1 MIQKGDIDNLPNI
14 LCVISIGRDGKGS
27 MNVIIKLVK
36 CCWSA
41 LNFIRNIVMNVVF
54 LIFVLLMMAILTFAF
69 ESTNKK
75 VVLEGDQ
82 GALLLN
88 LEGYLQD
95 NRDERMSWA
104 NILKELDNQYVPRP
118 ISTFDVVYAIE
129 NAKAD
134 PKIRGLVLDLNYFEG
149 ADLATLEYI
158 GNTIKSFKES
168 QKPVIAYS
176 DNYTQGQYLLASY
189 ADEIILNPM
198 GAVAIEGMVAENLY
212 FKSLLEQFEV
222 TPHIFRVGTYKAA
235 VEPFLRDNMSP
246 EAKANIQQ
254 WLGKMWQHYQN
265 IVAENRQIPM
275 KQVLPDAKTY
285 WQELKALNGDSS
297 KYAKQRN
304 LVTHLADRFTLRQ
317 QLIERF
323 GKSEENEPKWVK
335 FDDYLASLPDR
346 LKTEERAKI
355 AVVNVEGAII
365 DGESDEE
372 SVGGDT
378 IVRLLTQAYMDD
390 HVKAVI
396 LRVNSPG
403 GSAFASELIRQ
414 ELENLQNS
422 GKPVVVSMGDMA
434 ASGGYWISSTA
445 DYIVAENNTLTGSIG
460 IFSVLPTFEK
470 TIKKAGVSTDYVTTT
485 DLAMKSVFSPLSES
499 QRDII
504 QLEIEQGY
512 DKFLSL
518 VSQGR
523 KMTKE
528 QVDHIAQGQVWLGVD
543 AYQNKLVDELGDFD
557 LAVKIAGQLV
567 NNRLSD
573 EEKIDD
579 FAVEW
584 IVDEEISLFS
594 SVMRDMRK
602 NSQSQWKDA
611 LLEMLGMPK
620 AYQQIKKQ
628 LGILTQFNDPKGQ
641 YLYCLNCSE
650 VKK

>member
-1 MIQKGDIDNLPNI
+1 
-14 LCVISIGRDGKGS
+14 